1 MAPIRSLAD
10 LRRELPD
17 EAAARALLERLV
29 WPSGPHCP
37 GCSSLRPWR
46 FHDEGRRSRSG
57 LFQCAEPE
65 CGRQFTV
72 TTGTPL
78 HGTKLPL
85 RTWVEALWLVLTSSK
100 GISSVAPA
108 RQLGVTQ
115 PTAWK
120 LGHAVRA
127 LMARAADRLAP
138 LAGTVEVDTK
148 RLGGAPRRLRHV
160 WNPPGKGSRK
170 PIVLVA
176 VQRGGPVRARVVP
189 DESRASLEPPL
200 LAMVDPAAT
209 LMSDADA
216 ALAAVGRRFAR
227 HRTVQH
233 PRRLFAIRIKG
244 RNAPPPIHAN
254 TAERFA
260 G

>member
-148 RLGGAPRRLRHV
+148 RGWAARPGGCGTSGTRPA
-160 WNPPGKGSRK
+160 
-170 PIVLVA
+170 
-176 VQRGGPVRARVVP
+176 RARA
-189 DESRASLEPPL
+189 SRSCWSRCSAAGPCAPASCRTR
-200 LAMVDPAAT
+200 AGPA
-209 LMSDADA
+209 SS
-216 ALAAVGRRFAR
+216 RRSW
-227 HRTVQH
+227 
-233 PRRLFAIRIKG
+233 PWSILRRR
-244 RNAPPPIHAN
+244 
-254 TAERFA
+254 
-260 G
+260 